1 MNKRQVMDKMHISPS
16 TYNRFLRESL
26 QGVKEIPLSPDEAA
40 QRTLEELLT
49 IYRNS
54 IIQFHNSKRGREQV
68 RLLRFQSR
76 LAFDI
81 LRQRLRIF
89 GGLSKFDEE
98 LAEPSKQLPLPFPN
112 AW

>member
-1 MNKRQVMDKMHISPS
+1 MNKQQVMEKMHISPS

-26 QGVKEIPLSPDEAA
+26 QGVRDIPLPPDSAA
-40 QRTLEELLT
+40 EQTLRDLLT
-49 IYRNS
+49 IYRNTV
-54 IIQFHNSKRGREQV
+54 IQFHNSKRRREQA
-68 RLLRFQSR
+68 RLLRLHAH

-98 LAEPSKQLPLPFPN
+98 FAELSKQLPLPFPN